1 MAKRA
6 KPSPNEIKRRALMM
20 EIVREEGITS
30 VSELYETLRDMFA
43 GTMEDLLKAELD
55 GHLGYEKHD
64 QQPKETSNRRN
75 GTRPKTVRSREGE
88 MELNIPRDREG
99 SFEPK
104 LIKKGQNDISNIQEK
119 VMSMYAKGLSDRDI
133 SAIIQDI
140 YGFEIS
146 HETISRMVE
155 QVQPRF
161 EAWQSRELE
170 PIYAFVYV
178 DAMVVKVKEN
188 GKVINKA
195 AYTVIGIGMDGR
207 KDVLGIWLGHNEGAH
222 FWMMIF
228 DELKARGV
236 GQMLFICI
244 DGLKEL
250 EQGIKTIY
258 PQAHVQRCMVHL
270 VRNTFAFIVADA
282 HCFRDSLFHRFALIN
297 ISIYVMTLPYTHRYK
312 DWYTPRHS

>member
-43 GTMEDLLKAELD
+43 GTMEDMLKTELD
-55 GHLGYEKHD
+55 EHLGYEKHD
-64 QQPKETSNRRN
+64 QQAKETSNRRN
-75 GTRPKTVRSREGE
+75 GTRAKKVRSHEGE
-88 MELNIPRDREG
+88 IELNIPRDREG
-99 SFEPK
+99 SFEAK
-104 LIKKGQNDISNIQEK
+104 LIKKGQNDVSSIQEK

-170 PIYAFVYV
+170 PICGSQS
-178 DAMVVKVKEN
+178 KKP
-188 GKVINKA
+188 VIKSLLKSQYNK
-195 AYTVIGIGMDGR
+195 G
-207 KDVLGIWLGHNEGAH
+207 
-222 FWMMIF
+222 
-228 DELKARGV
+228 
-236 GQMLFICI
+236 
-244 DGLKEL
+244 
-250 EQGIKTIY
+250 
-258 PQAHVQRCMVHL
+258 
-270 VRNTFAFIVADA
+270 
-282 HCFRDSLFHRFALIN
+282 
-297 ISIYVMTLPYTHRYK
+297 
-312 DWYTPRHS
+312 